1 MAKEDLIPINKR
13 PLEEQKLIRQKAAE
27 SRKRKQEKRKLMK
40 EQLDTLLSLNVKN
53 KDLKK
58 QMKEMGF
65 EEEDMNNQLA
75 LLINVFNQALR
86 DSKDSIPAAQ
96 FIRDT
101 NGQSPVQ
108 KQLTAQ
114 TDLESFIKTIE
125 GDEF

>member
-13 PLEEQKLIRQKAAE
+13 SPEEQKLIRQKATEA
-27 SRKRKQEKRKLMK
+27 RKRKQEKRKLMK

-53 KDLKK
+53 KDLKR

-86 DSKDSIPAAQ
+86 DSKDSISAAQ

-108 KQLTAQ
+108 KQVTAQ
-114 TDLESFIKTIE
+114 TDFESFIKGIE

>member
-13 PLEEQKLIRQKAAE
+13 SPEEQKIIRQKAAE
-27 SRKRKQEKRKLMK
+27 ARKRKQEKRKLMK

-53 KDLKK
+53 KDLKH

-108 KQLTAQ
+108 KQVTAQ
-114 TDLESFIKTIE
+114 TDFESFIKALE

>member
-13 PLEEQKLIRQKAAE
+13 SPEEQQIIRQKAAE
-27 SRKRKQEKRKLMK
+27 ARKRKQEKRKLMK

-108 KQLTAQ
+108 KQVTAQ
-114 TDLESFIKTIE
+114 TEFETFIKQIE
-125 GDEF
+125 GNEF